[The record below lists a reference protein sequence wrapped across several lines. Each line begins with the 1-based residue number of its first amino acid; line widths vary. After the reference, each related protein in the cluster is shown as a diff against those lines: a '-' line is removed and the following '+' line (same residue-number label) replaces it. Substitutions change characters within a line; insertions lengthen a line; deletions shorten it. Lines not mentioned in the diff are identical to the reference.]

1 MSHHEKTAIAAKGKW
16 RGVLL
21 HLGIPS
27 SALRDK
33 HGPCPMC
40 GGDDRF
46 RFDNKEGRGTYIC
59 NQCGAGDGMKLAC
72 EFTKQP
78 FAEVA
83 SRIDGILGNV
93 KTDAP
98 TRPAMTEDDRLQALR
113 AAWSDSRPVVPGDL
127 VDVYLRSRGLGE
139 RAYPA
144 ALRFAPHLRDGE
156 GGVRPAMLALVGLYS
171 QKPTSLHRTFLR
183 PDGGAKAEMGSPRK
197 MMPGEL
203 PDGCCVQLS
212 EWTYSGPIGIAEGIE
227 TAMAAS
233 ARFDLPVWSAINAT
247 MMAKW
252 LPPDGC
258 DEVVIFGDH
267 DASFA
272 GHAAAYR
279 LAHRLAARQIPVTVQ
294 IPLIP
299 GEDWAD
305 VWMRERGAIICTRT
319 TPRARPK
326 TGHF

>member
-1 MSHHEKTAIAAKGKW
+1 MIHHEKTVVAAKGKW

-40 GGDDRF
+40 GGEDRF

-72 EFTKQP
+72 DFTGQP

-93 KTDAP
+93 KADAP
-98 TRPAMTEDDRLQALR
+98 VRPAMTEDERVQALR
-113 AAWSDSRPVVPGDL
+113 AAWADSRPVTRGDL
-127 VDVYLRSRGLGE
+127 VDVYLRARGLGE
-139 RAYPA
+139 RAYSP
-144 ALRFAPHLRDGE
+144 ALRFASALRDGE
-156 GGVRPAMLALVGLYS
+156 GGVRPAMLALVGLYGH
-171 QKPTSLHRTFLR
+171 KPTSLHRTFLR
-183 PDGGAKAEMGSPRK
+183 ADGGAKAEMGSPRK

-212 EWTYSGPIGIAEGIE
+212 EWTQSGPLGIAEGIE

-233 ARFDLPVWSAINAT
+233 AYFDVPVWSAINAT
-247 MMAKW
+247 MLAKW
-252 LPPDGC
+252 LPPLGC
-258 DEVVIFGDH
+258 EEVVIFGDN
-267 DASFA
+267 DPSFA

-279 LAHRLAARQIPVTVQ
+279 LAHRLSARQIPVTVQ
-294 IPLIP
+294 MAPIP
-299 GEDWAD
+299 GQDWAD
-305 VWMRERGAIICTRT
+305 VWY
-319 TPRARPK
+319 ARFCD
-326 TGHF
+326 GG

>member
-1 MSHHEKTAIAAKGKW
+1 MSHHEKTAVAAKGKW

-27 SALRDK
+27 SSLRDK

-46 RFDNKEGRGTYIC
+46 RFDNQDGRGTYIC

-72 EFTKQP
+72 EFTRRP

-83 SRIDGILGNV
+83 AQIDAILGNV
-93 KTDAP
+93 KSDAP
-98 TRPAMTEDDRLQALR
+98 PRPAMTEDDRVKALR
-113 AAWSDSRPVVPGDL
+113 AAWSDSRPVAPGDL

-139 RAYPA
+139 RAYPS
-144 ALRFAPHLRDGE
+144 ALRFTPQMRDGE
-156 GGVRPAMLALVGLYS
+156 GGVRPAMLALVGLPL
-171 QKPTSLHRTFLR
+171 QKPVSLHRTFLR
-183 PDGGAKAEMGSPRK
+183 ADGGAKAEMGSPRK

-212 EWTYSGPIGIAEGIE
+212 EWTFSGPLGIAEGIE

-233 ARFDLPVWSAINAT
+233 ARFDVPVWSAINAT
-247 MMAKW
+247 MLAKW

-258 DEVVIFGDH
+258 EEVVIFGDH
-267 DASFA
+267 DASYA

-279 LAHRLAARQIPVTVQ
+279 LAHRLAARKIPVSVQ
-294 IPLIP
+294 IPPIP

-305 VWMRERGAIICTRT
+305 VWARERMAIHNQN
-319 TPRARPK
+319 K
-326 TGHF
+326 GMKL

>member
-1 MSHHEKTAIAAKGKW
+1 MMHHEKTVVAAKGKW

-40 GGDDRF
+40 GGEDRF

-72 EFTKQP
+72 DFTGQP

-93 KTDAP
+93 KADAP
-98 TRPAMTEDDRLQALR
+98 VRPAMTEDERVQALR
-113 AAWSDSRPVVPGDL
+113 AAWADSRPVAPGGL
-127 VDVYLRSRGLGE
+127 VDVYLRARGLGE
-139 RAYPA
+139 RAYPP
-144 ALRFAPHLRDGE
+144 ALRFAPALRDGE
-156 GGVRPAMLALVGLYS
+156 GGVRPAMLALVGLHGH
-171 QKPTSLHRTFLR
+171 KPTSLHRTFLR
-183 PDGGAKAEMGSPRK
+183 ADGGAKAEMASPRK

-212 EWTYSGPIGIAEGIE
+212 EWTQSGPLGIAEGIE

-233 ARFDLPVWSAINAT
+233 AYFDVPVWSAINAT
-247 MMAKW
+247 MLAKW
-252 LPPDGC
+252 LPPPGC
-258 DEVVIFGDH
+258 EEVVIFGDN

-279 LAHRLAARQIPVTVQ
+279 LAHRLSARQIPVTVQ
-294 IPLIP
+294 MAPIP
-299 GEDWAD
+299 GQDWAD
-305 VWMRERGAIICTRT
+305 VWYARFRDGTR
-319 TPRARPK
+319 
-326 TGHF
+326 

>member
-1 MSHHEKTAIAAKGKW
+1 MMHHEKTVVAAKGKW

-40 GGDDRF
+40 GGEDRF

-72 EFTKQP
+72 DFTGQP

-93 KTDAP
+93 KADAP
-98 TRPAMTEDDRLQALR
+98 VRPAMTEDERVQALR
-113 AAWSDSRPVVPGDL
+113 AAWADSRPVAPGDL
-127 VDVYLRSRGLGE
+127 VDVYLRARGLGE
-139 RAYPA
+139 QAYPP
-144 ALRFAPHLRDGE
+144 ALRFAPALRDGE
-156 GGVRPAMLALVGLYS
+156 GGIRPAMLALVGLYGH
-171 QKPTSLHRTFLR
+171 KPTSLHRTFLR
-183 PDGGAKAEMGSPRK
+183 ADGGAKAEMASPRK

-212 EWTYSGPIGIAEGIE
+212 EWTQSGPIGIAEGIE

-233 ARFDLPVWSAINAT
+233 AYFDVPVWSAINAT
-247 MMAKW
+247 MLARW
-252 LPPDGC
+252 VPPEGC
-258 DEVVIFGDH
+258 DEVLIFGDH
-267 DASFA
+267 DASFT
-272 GHAAAYR
+272 GQAAAYA
-279 LAHRLAARQIPVTVQ
+279 LARRMKAKGMAVSVQ
-294 IPLIP
+294 IPPIL
-299 GEDWAD
+299 GQDWAD
-305 VWMRERGAIICTRT
+305 VWAVDRRG
-319 TPRARPK
+319 K
-326 TGHF
+326 S

>member
-1 MSHHEKTAIAAKGKW
+1 MIHHEKTVVAAKGKW

-40 GGDDRF
+40 GGEDRF

-72 EFTKQP
+72 DFTRRP
-78 FAEVA
+78 FAEIA
-83 SRIDGILGNV
+83 TQIDGILGNV
-93 KTDAP
+93 KADAP
-98 TRPAMTEDDRLQALR
+98 VRPAMTEDDRLQALR
-113 AAWSDSRPVVPGDL
+113 AAWADSRPVKPGDL
-127 VDVYLRSRGLGE
+127 VDVYLRARGLGE
-139 RAYPA
+139 RAYPP
-144 ALRFAPHLRDGE
+144 ALRFAPALRDGE
-156 GGVRPAMLALVGLYS
+156 GGIRPAMLALVGLYGR
-171 QKPTSLHRTFLR
+171 KPTSMHRTFLR
-183 PDGGAKAEMGSPRK
+183 ADGGAKAEMGSPRK

-212 EWTYSGPIGIAEGIE
+212 EWTGGGVLGIAEGIE

-233 ARFDLPVWSAINAT
+233 SYFNVPVWSAINAT

-252 LPPDGC
+252 LPPPGC
-258 DEVVIFGDH
+258 EEVVIFGDN

-294 IPLIP
+294 MAPIP
-299 GEDWAD
+299 GQDWAD
-305 VWMRERGAIICTRT
+305 VWY
-319 TPRARPK
+319 ARCRD
-326 TGHF
+326 GG